1 MRTLF
6 IILAVAGISLSSC
19 KKFLEEQTRSELTPQ
34 TTEDYS
40 QLLYGTGYA
49 FGQTTLLESISLM
62 SDEVEIYANDQDYDV
77 VAMGL
82 LPSYSWQ
89 FNYLGGADG
98 GTLGSPWKNL
108 YKLAAGCN
116 IAFDA
121 VDGST
126 GTPQEKNQ
134 LKGEAAGLR
143 ALYYWY
149 LVNLYGKPFND
160 STTTPEKSPGV
171 PLIISPDLRDEPR
184 ARNTVAEVYDQIR
197 KDIEMS
203 ISTFAIDKKKA
214 NMYRFN
220 YLAARLLASR
230 IYLFTEEWDKVI
242 EHASELINTQPAIQD
257 LNNWPADWY
266 WDPTTF
272 KPIFASPTIE
282 SLFLYGTAAEGEA
295 SSGQVLSLS
304 EELFNQYETTD
315 LRTTIYLVRLP
326 DFMQLFTPVKISGQK
341 RLTATYGG
349 KENAY
354 GMRTTEAYLNRAEAY
369 AQKYIKSGNVADAQQ
384 ALDDLNYIR
393 SRRYKPADFQPV
405 TIMPAADL
413 LHFCRD
419 ERRRELVDEGHRWFD
434 LRRMGM
440 PAIDH
445 IFALRAQTKIYRL
458 EKNDP
463 QYTLQIPRSAMLVN
477 TLLEQ
482 NPAAPIRQ
490 PL

>member
-6 IILAVAGISLSSC
+6 TILVFAGISLSSC

-40 QLLYGTGYA
+40 QLLFGTGYP
-49 FGQTTLLESISLM
+49 FGQTNILEGIPLM
-62 SDEVEIYANDQDYDV
+62 TDEVQVYANDQDYDV
-77 VAMGL
+77 IAMGL
-82 LPSYSWQ
+82 LSSYSWQ
-89 FNYLGGADG
+89 FNYLEGDG
-98 GTLGSPWKNL
+98 TAALNSPWKNL
-108 YKLAAGCN
+108 YKFIAGCN

-134 LKGEAAGLR
+134 LKGEASGMR

-160 STTTPEKSPGV
+160 STTTPQKSLGV

-184 ARNTVAEVYDQIR
+184 ARNTVAELYDQIR
-197 KDIEMS
+197 KDIELS
-203 ISTFAIDKKKA
+203 VATFAVDKKKA
-214 NMYRFN
+214 NVYRFN

-230 IYLFTEEWDKVI
+230 IYLFTEQWDKVI
-242 EHASELINTQPAIQD
+242 EHSTELINTQPAIQD
-257 LNNWPADWY
+257 LNSWPADWY

-282 SLFLYGTAAEGEA
+282 SLFLYGAAAEGET
-295 SSGQVLSLS
+295 SSNQVTGAS
-304 EELFNQYETTD
+304 EELFSKYETSD
-315 LRTTIYLVRLP
+315 LRATIYMTRLP
-326 DFMQLFTPVKISGQK
+326 DFMQLYTPVKVSGQK

-349 KENAY
+349 KENAF

-369 AQKYIKSGNVADAQQ
+369 AQLYIKSGNAADAQH

-393 SRRYKPADFQPV
+393 SRRFKPADFQPV
-405 TIMPAADL
+405 ALMPAAEL
-413 LHFCRD
+413 LQFCRD

-440 PAIDH
+440 PAIEH
-445 IFALRAQTKIYRL
+445 LFALRAQTRIYRL

-463 QYTLQIPRSAMLVN
+463 QYTLQIPRGAMLVN
-477 TLLEQ
+477 SLLEQ
-482 NPAAPIRQ
+482 NPAAPVRQ